1 MIMIMDCTQKN
12 HFVVMAKE
20 CEMKDSD
27 IELLVEIKKLNDQE
41 LNIAIDFF
49 NGVLEELLKS
59 KSLEKR
65 QNLTNAIPAA

>member
-1 MIMIMDCTQKN
+1 MIIDCTQKN

-49 NGVLEELLKS
+49 NGVLEELSKS